1 MWGKVYLG
9 FGHIAS
15 GSLVETSL
23 TVRERRQDTL
33 CTPETLLRRE
43 IDYFSRDFFWGE
55 RVTYKHK
62 LFKRFYF

>member
-15 GSLVETSL
+15 GTLVETSL

-43 IDYFSRDFFWGE
+43 VDYFSRDFFWGGE
-55 RVTYKHK
+55 
-62 LFKRFYF
+62 